1 MAPGLGIPGALTSCP
16 RLLPG
21 IFNKDLLATLHLL
34 VALAKRFQP
43 DLPLPTNV
51 QVEVITM
58 EVRAGPGGCLPA
70 SWASRGC
77 VTTLWTR
84 GWVLHRAGA
93 EPG

>member
-1 MAPGLGIPGALTSCP
+1 MPSP
-16 RLLPG
+16 LPA

-58 EVRAGPGGCLPA
+58 EVR
-70 SWASRGC
+70 
-77 VTTLWTR
+77 
-84 GWVLHRAGA
+84 GWVLGGTPVYRLSILGPYHRTLD
-93 EPG
+93 